1 MIFNFWNY
9 KKKPPNYKSKW
20 TFEQNFL
27 KNLMFNSGRTLA
39 INYAENFA
47 ACCDWRCFTVS
58 NCCCKSSLKYLLNFL
73 ILINALKSSY
83 PMKKGT
89 PHFNTGVSSKGHSFS
104 APKAVSSTRQFSTN
118 ASVQWKKRQFNTYAS
133 DPHQESPRRAI
144 KPKNDFVWNWHSCLE
159 LTHFRAF
166 K

>member
-1 MIFNFWNY
+1 M
-9 KKKPPNYKSKW
+9 
-20 TFEQNFL
+20 L
-27 KNLMFNSGRTLA
+27 NSGRTLA

-58 NCCCKSSLKYLLNFL
+58 NCCCKSSLKYLINFL

-118 ASVQWKKRQFNTYAS
+118 ASVQYICVRSTPRKPPKGNKAKKRLC
-133 DPHQESPRRAI
+133 
-144 KPKNDFVWNWHSCLE
+144 VE
-159 LTHFRAF
+159 LTLLFGTDAF
-166 K
+166 QGL